1 MGGKNLESL
10 ESAIGQVSGLLAA
23 LCFLAEVMET
33 SPVPAGDSPGS
44 SPAVV
49 DSVDAFLAAGGTI
62 TRCAPGVAY
71 KTARWEQR
79 VPEGRKYPDLDGYDR
94 GMR

>member
-1 MGGKNLESL
+1 MGGKNLEAL
-10 ESAIGQVSGLLAA
+10 ESAIGQVSGLLSA

-44 SPAVV
+44 FPAV
-49 DSVDAFLAAGGTI
+49 DSVEAFLAAGGTI

-71 KTARWEQR
+71 KTASWEQR
-79 VPEGRKYPDLDGYDR
+79 VAEGRKYPDLDGYDR